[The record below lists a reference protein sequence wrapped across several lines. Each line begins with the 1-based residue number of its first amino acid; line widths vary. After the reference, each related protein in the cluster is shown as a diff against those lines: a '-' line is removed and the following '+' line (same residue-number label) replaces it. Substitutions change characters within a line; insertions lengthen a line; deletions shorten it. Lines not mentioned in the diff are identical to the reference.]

1 MQTVNRFC
9 EKRYR
14 ALYVSFVCAM
24 THLLFEFENLSFHL
38 SVIHSFSSLLRQIEP
53 AGGSD
58 GER

>member
-1 MQTVNRFC
+1 MQTINTFC

-24 THLLFEFENLSFHL
+24 IHLLFEFENLPFHL
-38 SVIHSFSSLLRQIEP
+38 SVIYSFSSLLRQTET
-53 AGGSD
+53 AGGSN